1 MIQAKHISILSRS
14 FWTIHNL
21 YMTAF
26 PPIERFPFSYL
37 YRKSFSKDIDFYVLH
52 DDSTLIGLL
61 YITKSGET
69 SIVFYFAIIEE
80 LRNNNYGSRALEWL
94 QTHSKTKNI
103 ALLLEWQD
111 PTADNYEIRKR
122 RKAFYLRN
130 GFKETGFIH
139 NSLDKTAHYEIIST
153 TGTFN
158 QSEYLKAVEVLYPPN
173 FSAEIKPM

>member
-1 MIQAKHISILSRS
+1 MIHAKQITIFSHS
-14 FWTIHNL
+14 FWTIRKL
-21 YMTAF
+21 YLTAF
-26 PPIERFPFSYL
+26 PPIERFPFFYL
-37 YRKSFSKDIDFYVLH
+37 YRKSISQEIDFFVLY
-52 DDSTLIGLL
+52 DESKLIGLL
-61 YITKSGET
+61 YITKNGDT
-69 SIVFYFAIIEE
+69 SIVFYFAILENM
-80 LRNNNYGSRALEWL
+80 RNNQYGSRALEWL

-103 ALLLEWQD
+103 TLLLEWQD